1 MPKLLSPDHN
11 QGGVS
16 DSDPLSMYDVTALL
30 SIPVVDQTDN
40 VVNDHVNIMS
50 QGSNSNPM
58 YIKSRIEKLY
68 FLSSL
73 ILVHAKP
80 HKCHYLDLFW

>member
-16 DSDPLSMYDVTALL
+16 DGDPQSTYSATALL
-30 SIPVVDQTDN
+30 SVPVVDQTDN

-50 QGSNSNPM
+50 
-58 YIKSRIEKLY
+58 
-68 FLSSL
+68 
-73 ILVHAKP
+73 
-80 HKCHYLDLFW
+80 